1 MSGLTPTQ
9 LSLRHLRGQG
19 WPLVE
24 VVERWNPHARIR
36 QDLFGLLDIVAVDG
50 DGVWATTLG
59 VQTTSASNVSARV
72 RKLRD
77 AEATRVLLGAGW
89 ALIVH
94 GWAKKGGR
102 WVLAREVEI
111 TECGWKGPEE

>member
-1 MSGLTPTQ
+1 VSLTPTQ
-9 LSLRHLRGQG
+9 LSLRHLRDQG
-19 WPLVE
+19 WELVE

-36 QDLFGLLDIVAVDG
+36 QDMFGLLDIVAVDG
-50 DGVWATTLG
+50 ATLG

-77 AEATRVLLGAGW
+77 ADATGVLLRSGW
-89 ALIVH
+89 DLVVH

-102 WVLAREVEI
+102 WVLQREVEI
-111 TECGWKGPEE
+111 TESGWKGTE